1 MGKEPIPNTP
11 ISITPFLEAYEQPL
25 TAPQFMHL

>member
-1 MGKEPIPNTP
+1 MGIEEQYSATP
-11 ISITPFLEAYEQPL
+11 ILHCPLRYYEQPL